1 MQLTLAERLLLRNQL
16 KIMKALNVPDN
27 SPDQYDEQIAVLDG
41 GYEVYYPD
49 VLSGLNRSGTDASVT
64 AEVLEILDMFRALDS
79 AKRKGLT
86 VSGEFEGFDANN
98 DPHYGFAYFVLNVQ
112 GSYAESA
119 PARNSHS
126 STTLPR
132 YRNMVSTWQSL
143 GRSHTLSQAD
153 VDAILN

>member
-16 KIMKALNVPDN
+16 KIMKALNIPDS
-27 SPDQYDEQIAVLDG
+27 SPDQYDEQIAILEG
-41 GYEVYYPD
+41 GYAVYYPD
-49 VLSGLNRSGTDASVT
+49 VLSGLNRDGTDASVT
-64 AEVLEILDMFRALDS
+64 AEVLEILDMFRALDT

-86 VSGEFEGFDANN
+86 VSRGFEGLDANN
-98 DPHYGFAYFVLNVQ
+98 DPHYGFAHFVLDVQ
-112 GSYAESA
+112 GSYAESG

-126 STTLPR
+126 SATLPR
-132 YRNMVSTWQSL
+132 YRRMFSTWQSQ